1 MSKKSIFQEIEEK
14 LPVEQV
20 LAESMKNLEQGQG
33 SQDPILERLDKLIV
47 LFGRIAYQP
56 DNAQLLPKVYSI
68 DITKTNTDVPLGMKN
83 RSNSVTF
90 YKPEV
95 DLQIKMAVIINNAEV
110 IMTEYKKIP
119 SGRDTKIDGVTI
131 SEIYYSNA
139 PVVGGT
145 PVEVLAVWI

>member
-20 LAESMKNLEQGQG
+20 LAESMNNLQQG

-83 RSNSVTF
+83 RTNSVTF

-119 SGRDTKIDGVTI
+119 SGRDTKIDGITI
-131 SEIYYSNA
+131 SEIYYSNV
-139 PVVGGT
+139 PVTGGT

>member
-20 LAESMKNLEQGQG
+20 LAESMKNLQQGG
-33 SQDPILERLDKLIV
+33 QDPIAERLDKLIV
-47 LFGRIAYQP
+47 LFGRVAFQP
-56 DNAQLLPKVYSI
+56 DNAQLLPKVYTI
-68 DITKTNTDVPLGMKN
+68 DITKTNTDVILGMKS
-83 RSNSVTF
+83 RANSVTF

-95 DLQIKMAVIINNAEV
+95 DLQIKMAVSINNAEV

-119 SGRDTKIDGVTI
+119 SGRDTKIDGITI

>member
-1 MSKKSIFQEIEEK
+1 MSKKSIFQEIEEY
-14 LPVEQV
+14 PIEQV
-20 LAESMKNLEQGQG
+20 LRESVDNLRQG
-33 SQDPILERLDKLIV
+33 SQDPIVNRLDKLIV
-47 LFGRIAYQP
+47 LLGRLAYQP
-56 DNAQLLPKVYSI
+56 ENAQLLPRVYSI
-68 DITKTNTDVPLGMKN
+68 DITKTNTDVILGMKS
-83 RSNSVTF
+83 RANSVTF

-95 DLQIKMAVIINNAEV
+95 DLQIKMAVSINNAEV

-119 SGRDTKIDGVTI
+119 SGRDTKIDGITI